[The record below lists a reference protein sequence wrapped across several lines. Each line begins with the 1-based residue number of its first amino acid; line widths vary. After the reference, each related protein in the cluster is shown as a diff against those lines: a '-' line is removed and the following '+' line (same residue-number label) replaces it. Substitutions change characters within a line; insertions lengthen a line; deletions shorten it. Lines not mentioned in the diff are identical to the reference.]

1 MVSLRVTSL
10 EKRYGPKSVFKQVT
24 FSCHSTVLG
33 IAGVN
38 GAGKS
43 TLLKCLSG
51 LLKPTSGTIEWK
63 LKDELL
69 TPKNLK
75 KKSGFLAPYI
85 QLYEDL
91 TVTENLRFIRDL
103 SPAATLKKPEELLQK
118 SGGTGLADSLFGELS
133 TGQQQRVK
141 LAAALLHDPPVLF
154 LDEPGSNLDRQGKEV
169 VENLVREYRENDRLV
184 LLASN
189 QPDELDLCD
198 TVLNLTQLTTDN

>member
-103 SPAATLKKPEELLQK
+103 SPAAALKKPEELLQK

-141 LAAALLHDPPVLF
+141 LAAALLHDPSVLF

-169 VENLVREYRENDRLV
+169 VENLVREYRENGRLV

>member
-103 SPAATLKKPEELLQK
+103 SPAAALQKPEELLKK

-169 VENLVREYRENDRLV
+169 VENLVREYRENGRLV